1 VLRGGEKEVRVT
13 RGNQEARRAAVPLLV
28 SVILVVAAACSP
40 SSSTS
45 SSEST
50 IGPQTTIQQSRG
62 YTCIDPRGD
71 ISIDTKAT
79 GTRRDPAG
87 IDLLRASAN
96 VEGSTLVVHFLT
108 AGPIAQVRQPLF
120 DMEQGDVSSAPDQS
134 WELRAQPV
142 GNQGASGTWGLTL
155 HTFRAGNEVKTDL
168 PTPVTVSGN
177 SVSYAVPL
185 SAIPPIATL
194 QWQFGSASEQA
205 NGTVPFDDCSSFAAT
220 TTTTS

>member
-1 VLRGGEKEVRVT
+1 MT
-13 RGNQEARRAAVPLLV
+13 RGNRVVRRATLPLV
-28 SVILVVAAACSP
+28 ATVILAVAAACSP
-40 SSSTS
+40 STSTGSSG
-45 SSEST
+45 ST

-79 GTRRDPAG
+79 GTRRTPAG

-96 VEGSTLVVHFLT
+96 IEGSTLVVHFLT

-134 WELRAQPV
+134 FELRAQPI
-142 GNQGASGTWGLTL
+142 GNQGATGTWGLSL
-155 HTFRAGNEVKTDL
+155 HTFRAGNETKTDL
-168 PTPVTVSGN
+168 STPVTVSGD

-185 SAIPPIATL
+185 SQIPAIATL

-205 NGTVPFDDCSSFAAT
+205 DGTVPFDDCSSFSAAT
-220 TTTTS
+220 STTT